1 MPPNAAMRLP
11 TSRCSF
17 VQHSLPQPGYP
28 ASVTDSPR
36 IEDILHRVNNLLGT
50 IEIQSEVAR
59 TIGTSEALS
68 EAIDHIVE
76 SARRTRADLEQL
88 RASQANDPK

>member
-1 MPPNAAMRLP
+1 MP

-17 VQHSLPQPGYP
+17 VRHSVGEAGYP
-28 ASVTDSPR
+28 ADVTNSPR
-36 IEDILHRVNNLLGT
+36 IEDVLHRVNNLLGT

-59 TIGTSEALS
+59 TIGTQDALI

-76 SARRTRADLEQL
+76 SARRTRAELEDL
-88 RASQANDPK
+88 RASLRSEDLRSKEA